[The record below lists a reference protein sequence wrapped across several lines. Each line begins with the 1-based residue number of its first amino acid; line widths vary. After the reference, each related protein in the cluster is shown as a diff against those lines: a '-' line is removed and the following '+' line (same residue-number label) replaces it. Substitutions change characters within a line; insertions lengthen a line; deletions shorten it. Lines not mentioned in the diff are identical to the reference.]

1 MIGRAER
8 AAGIARKIVVRAAV
22 MAAVIL
28 PNPVQP
34 KKNAEGVA
42 PPYLDARE
50 IVALCRLSEVEW
62 MKLTK
67 VQTSHVHSLP

>member
-1 MIGRAER
+1 
-8 AAGIARKIVVRAAV
+8 

-67 VQTSHVHSLP
+67 VHVHSLP

>member
-22 MAAVIL
+22 IAAVML

-34 KKNAEGVA
+34 NKNAEGVA
-42 PPYLDARE
+42 PPYLDCGAVPPERE
-50 IVALCRLSEVEW
+50 RGRVDEGTLALV
-62 MKLTK
+62 T
-67 VQTSHVHSLP
+67 